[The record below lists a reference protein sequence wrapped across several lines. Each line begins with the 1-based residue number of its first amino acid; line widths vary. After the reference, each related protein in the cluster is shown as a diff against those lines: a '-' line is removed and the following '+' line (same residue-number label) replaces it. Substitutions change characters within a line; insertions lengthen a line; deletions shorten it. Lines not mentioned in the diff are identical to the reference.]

1 VSDEIEIRYADETE
15 AQALAP
21 WIERVA
27 DALGLTAK
35 QRQRLWVS
43 DKSLIGDFPATAEQV
58 QERLRIPVE
67 SSDRV
72 VDVARRLK
80 ARGVA

>member
-1 VSDEIEIRYADETE
+1 MSDEIEIRYADETE

-27 DALGLTAK
+27 DALGLT
-35 QRQRLWVS
+35 W
-43 DKSLIGDFPATAEQV
+43 
-58 QERLRIPVE
+58 
-67 SSDRV
+67 
-72 VDVARRLK
+72 RLK